1 MFLEPFTNSK
11 FQNFQLTKHSRKW
24 LRLRVW
30 ESFIFE
36 FVPLRLGFTPSCNN
50 PKSSFSSPV
59 LHASNN
65 LQSWCIRTVLPVRLF
80 FFSIEF
86 SENILILD
94 WNVAIWEFLSE
105 KAHGQKEDGP
115 KSENWTVIFWILPSI
130 KLYLS
135 TSSFRTFFAFSRR
148 SGSMKTCH
156 RSFNWYDSG
165 SEIQIHFLI
174 LIQWISLE
182 YLIAWVPY
190 P

>member
-1 MFLEPFTNSK
+1 MKWRYILWTFYELKISK
-11 FQNFQLTKHSRKW
+11 FSINEAFKKIIE
-24 LRLRVW
+24 VKGVGI
-30 ESFIFE
+30 FIFE

-86 SENILILD
+86 SEKKNVKRLKCGYLRISQWECRRSKERKLEGHF
-94 WNVAIWEFLSE
+94 WN
-105 KAHGQKEDGP
+105 
-115 KSENWTVIFWILPSI
+115 LPSI

-156 RSFNWYDSG
+156 RSFSWYDSG
-165 SEIQIHFLI
+165 SEIQIQFHWNI
-174 LIQWISLE
+174 
-182 YLIAWVPY
+182 
-190 P
+190 

>member
-1 MFLEPFTNSK
+1 M
-11 FQNFQLTKHSRKW
+11 
-24 LRLRVW
+24 W

-86 SENILILD
+86 SEKKMLRG
-94 WNVAIWEFLSE
+94 WNVVIGEFLSE

-115 KSENWTVIFWILPSI
+115 KNENWTFIFGTYLQLNYICRQVVFELFLHFRVVLDRWRLAIDRSVDMILDLKFKFI
-130 KLYLS
+130 
-135 TSSFRTFFAFSRR
+135 FRS
-148 SGSMKTCH
+148 H
-156 RSFNWYDSG
+156 RN
-165 SEIQIHFLI
+165 I
-174 LIQWISLE
+174 
-182 YLIAWVPY
+182 
-190 P
+190 

>member
-86 SENILILD
+86 SEKNVKRLKCGYLRISQWKSTRSKRRRTEERKLD
-94 WNVAIWEFLSE
+94 GHFWN
-105 KAHGQKEDGP
+105 
-115 KSENWTVIFWILPSI
+115 LPSI

-156 RSFNWYDSG
+156 RSFSWYDSG
-165 SEIQIHFLI
+165 SEIQIQFHWNI
-174 LIQWISLE
+174 
-182 YLIAWVPY
+182 
-190 P
+190 